1 MDENTNIMK
10 NTNIF
15 DLDSKQITRFGK
27 FLFFSQFICLVFW
40 LTNFYLHVPLAMK
53 GSLLSV
59 LFVVLGIIFVMFHLK
74 VIHDIY
80 QEHRDSKIYRL
91 NI

>member
-1 MDENTNIMK
+1 M

-15 DLDSKQITRFGK
+15 DLNDRHITMFGK
-27 FLFFSQFICLVFW
+27 NLFIAQFICLAFW
-40 LTNFYLHVPLAMK
+40 LTDFYLHVPLAMK

-59 LFVVLGIIFVMFHLK
+59 LFVILGIFFVMFHLK
-74 VIHDIY
+74 IIRDIY
-80 QEHRDSKIYRL
+80 QEHKDNKIYRL